1 MEDYFLNLKAL
12 HPSCLAKIL
21 LGEKL
26 PKGGE
31 LWEFTNETKP
41 IDLYC
46 YLYAKYGQPN
56 GMQNFFRSDDSD
68 NLIHWEWALA
78 GEHGLTLIQGHN
90 FRTEVHLIG
99 DFKDKGL
106 TLENFITQIKSD
118 IGNYGRQI
126 SEFRKDLEKWTQFV
140 NPYQR
145 ILSAVNQQFKKLN
158 ELNISPEEDKVPQ
171 PKSADEMVAY
181 RERWESVTEKY
192 SFAVGL
198 IFGLRSMLPV
208 LAESFVNL
216 IIFMLCKRDIKDNER
231 LFQNVLRQPIDVRVQ
246 SLHINCTGFEE
257 QIDYSS
263 KECGNFHSL
272 MNERNDLLHGNVEVN
287 KLAIGDVFFRG
298 KVPLFLEYQDF
309 WDRSIGVSL
318 DSVGFKDLYKD
329 HDSVIKFIEHIM
341 SKLNPDVRKQVELTV
356 GRRQLGLNRK
366 NGRLGVLFPEHMVD
380 FRPVYK

>member
-1 MEDYFLNLKAL
+1 MEDYFLNLEAV

-21 LGEKL
+21 LGDKL

-31 LWEFTNETKP
+31 VWEFTNEIKP
-41 IDLYC
+41 IDLYS

-78 GEHGLTLIQGHN
+78 GEYGLTLIQGHN

-99 DFKDKGL
+99 DFKGKAL
-106 TLENFITQIKSD
+106 TLESFITQIKSD
-118 IGNYGRQI
+118 IGNYGRLI
-126 SEFRKDLEKWTQFV
+126 SELRKDLEKWTQFV

-145 ILSAVNQQFKKLN
+145 ISSAVNQHFKKLN

-171 PKSADEMVAY
+171 PKSADDMALY
-181 RERWESVTEKY
+181 QERWKSVAEKY

-216 IIFMLCKRDIKDNER
+216 ILFMLCKKDIKNNER

-246 SLHINCTGFEE
+246 SLHINCIGFEE

-263 KECGNFHSL
+263 KECRNFHSL

-287 KLAIGDVFFRG
+287 KLAIGDVYFRG
-298 KVPLFLEYQDF
+298 KVPIFLEYQDF

-318 DSVGFKDLYKD
+318 DSVGFKGIYKD
-329 HDSVIKFIEHIM
+329 HEAVIEFIQHIM
-341 SKLNPDVRKQVELTV
+341 SKLNPEVRAEVALTT
-356 GRRQLGLNRK
+356 GRRQLGLNKK
-366 NGRLGVLFPEHMVD
+366 NGRLGVLLPEHMVD

>member
-1 MEDYFLNLKAL
+1 MEDYFLRLDAL

-31 LWEFTNETKP
+31 VWEFTNEIKP

-78 GEHGLTLIQGHN
+78 GEYGLTLVQGHN

-99 DFKDKGL
+99 DFKGKAL

-126 SEFRKDLEKWTQFV
+126 SELRKDLEKWTQFV
-140 NPYQR
+140 NPYHR
-145 ILSAVNQQFKKLN
+145 IFSAVDQHFKRLN
-158 ELNISPEEDKVPQ
+158 ELNINPEEDKVPQ
-171 PKSADEMVAY
+171 PKSADDMVLY
-181 RERWESVTEKY
+181 QERWGAVAEKY

-198 IFGLRSMLPV
+198 VFGLRSMLPV
-208 LAESFVNL
+208 LGESFVNL
-216 IIFMLCKRDIKDNER
+216 ILFMLCKKDIKNNDR

-246 SLHINCTGFEE
+246 SLHINCVGFEE
-257 QIDYSS
+257 HIDYSS
-263 KECGNFHSL
+263 KECGDFHSL

-287 KLAIGDVFFRG
+287 KLAIGDVYFRG
-298 KVPLFLEYQDF
+298 KVPIFLEYQDF

-318 DSVGFKDLYKD
+318 DSVGFKGIYKD
-329 HDSVIKFIEHIM
+329 HDAVTNFIKYIM
-341 SKLNPDVRKQVELTV
+341 SKLNPEVRSEVALTV
-356 GRRQLGLNRK
+356 GRRQLGFNKK
-366 NGRLGVLFPEHMVD
+366 NGRLGVLLPEHMVD